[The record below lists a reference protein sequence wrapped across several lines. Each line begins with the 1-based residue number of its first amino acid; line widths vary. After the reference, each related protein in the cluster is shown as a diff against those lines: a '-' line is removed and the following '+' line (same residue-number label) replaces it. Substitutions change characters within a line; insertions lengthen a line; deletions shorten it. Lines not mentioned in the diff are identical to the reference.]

1 MSGVAREAQSTTAN
15 KDRDRVKD
23 FVLGRSSLSVA
34 SAYRQQHFDW
44 IIRAINRTDDAL
56 RCLWLLGLPA
66 TKMWP
71 LLHKEAATFL
81 SRVKRPFAK
90 KTSSDA
96 WEFLRQ
102 LGDCKVLPALL
113 LLTFWKVCKMRVRT
127 EGRIRAC

>member
-71 LLHKEAATFL
+71 LLHKEAATSL
-81 SRVKRPFAK
+81 SRVKRPVAK
-90 KTSSDA
+90 KNFIRCLGVFATAGGLQSASCSSSLDI
-96 WEFLRQ
+96 L
-102 LGDCKVLPALL
+102 
-113 LLTFWKVCKMRVRT
+113 
-127 EGRIRAC
+127 EGL

>member
-56 RCLWLLGLPA
+56 RCLWLLGLPV

-71 LLHKEAATFL
+71 LLHKKL
-81 SRVKRPFAK
+81 QRPLVESKGRLLK

-113 LLTFWKVCKMRVRT
+113 LAF
-127 EGRIRAC
+127 